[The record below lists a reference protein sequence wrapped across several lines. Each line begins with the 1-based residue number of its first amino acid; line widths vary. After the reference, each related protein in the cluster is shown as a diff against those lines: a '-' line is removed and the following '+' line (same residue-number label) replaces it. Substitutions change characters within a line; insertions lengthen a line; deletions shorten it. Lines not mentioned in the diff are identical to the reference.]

1 MDLYIYVIFLLWI
14 KIVPNHLKDE
24 HGSFEEH
31 LSLGELLEIDR
42 ERKNKREGER
52 EKVNLLS

>member
-31 LSLGELLEIDR
+31 LSLGELERDR